1 MAIKQ
6 EYKAQEAKV
15 NGKFAFTA
23 LFTCLFTAKYL
34 IIL

>member
-23 LFTCLFTAKYL
+23 LFTCFVYS
-34 IIL
+34 